1 MPPSVRPLTWP
12 GFFWALPNTLLG
24 LLAALASAPT
34 RWQARDGMLVVQG
47 QQGFARRFLT
57 DRKFLALTLGRVVL
71 TTQPL
76 DHTTW
81 EHEREHARQ
90 AERYGPFFLALYLIL
105 PRHARLPGEPARAG
119 GGGGRRGVRRR
130 PPGPGEPAAGLTAS
144 CSRAAALGARGRISP
159 ATSP

>member
-34 RWQARDGMLVVQG
+34 RWQARDGMLVVRG

-57 DRKFLALTLGRVVL
+57 DRKFLAMTLGRVVL

-90 AERYGPFFLALYLIL
+90 AERYGPFFLALYLYY
-105 PRHARLPGEPARAG
+105 HAT
-119 GGGGRRGVRRR
+119 RGYQGN
-130 PPGPGEPAAGLTAS
+130 PLEQAAV
-144 CSRAAALGARGRISP
+144 AAAEAYAAAHPGLASQP
-159 ATSP
+159 LA